1 MNLIPAKSNKG
12 KPNRVVDIL
21 MRRDGLNRKEAEIK
35 LEECQKLIQDA
46 FKNGND
52 VEDIIAMVLGLES
65 DYIFDILC

>member
-1 MNLIPAKSNKG
+1 MNLILAKSNKS
-12 KPNRVVDIL
+12 KPNKVVEIL
-21 MRRDGLNRKEAEIK
+21 MQRDGNTRKEAEK
-35 LEECQKLIQDA
+35 RLKECQKLIQDA